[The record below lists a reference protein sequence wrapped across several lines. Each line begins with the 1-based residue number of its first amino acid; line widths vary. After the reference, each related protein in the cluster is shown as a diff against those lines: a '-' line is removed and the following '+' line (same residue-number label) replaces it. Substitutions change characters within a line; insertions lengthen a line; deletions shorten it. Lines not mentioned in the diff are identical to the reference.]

1 MSLSDILSK
10 NHGVELSP
18 IWQDK
23 KATGRRG
30 LPLDVWLPLRLVP
43 AVRMKSRRV
52 SALDEDSRV
61 VPLETACASR
71 LVTEPLWTPTQFRG
85 TGLQGLQHSKTTA
98 L

>member
-10 NHGVELSP
+10 NLGVELSP

-30 LPLDVWLPLRLVP
+30 LPLDEWLPLRLVP

-61 VPLETACASR
+61 VPLETVCASR
-71 LVTEPLWTPTQFRG
+71 LVTAASGDAYTVPWHWSPRTSTF
-85 TGLQGLQHSKTTA
+85 
-98 L
+98 

>member
-10 NHGVELSP
+10 NLGVELSP

-30 LPLDVWLPLRLVP
+30 LPLDAWLPLRLVP

-71 LVTEPLWTPTQFRG
+71 LVTAASEDAYTVPWHWSPRTSTF
-85 TGLQGLQHSKTTA
+85 
-98 L
+98 